1 MTFAQSD
8 NSVSS
13 RPYDII
19 SMLLHWV
26 MAFIIVY
33 LIFFSEFEALDD
45 AVMTDNIQLHSG
57 LGLMILILAAVRWLW
72 RRTQSKP
79 DDLGI
84 AWQRRLRKFVYL
96 TFYGCFFLSPLTG
109 IILAGLVSYP
119 VSVFGMAKIS
129 GWLQD
134 SETLA
139 KLMNSVHGFS
149 ADVMLA
155 LLLIHI
161 AAVLYH
167 QFFKRDGVLWVMLP
181 LGTHK
186 QRNL

>member
-1 MTFAQSD
+1 MTLAQSD
-8 NSVSS
+8 NPVSS

-33 LIFFSEFEALDD
+33 LIFFSEFEELDD

-57 LGLMILILAAVRWLW
+57 LGLMILLLAAVRWLW
-72 RRTQSKP
+72 RQTHPRP
-79 DDLGI
+79 DFPGI
-84 AWQRRLRKFVYL
+84 AWQTRLRKYVYL
-96 TFYGCFFLSPLTG
+96 IFYGCFFLSPLTG

-119 VSVFGMAKIS
+119 VSVFGITEIS

-134 SETLA
+134 GETMA
-139 KLMNSVHGFS
+139 KLMNSVHGFC

-167 QFFKRDGVLWVMLP
+167 HFFKRDGLLWVMLP

-186 QRNL
+186 